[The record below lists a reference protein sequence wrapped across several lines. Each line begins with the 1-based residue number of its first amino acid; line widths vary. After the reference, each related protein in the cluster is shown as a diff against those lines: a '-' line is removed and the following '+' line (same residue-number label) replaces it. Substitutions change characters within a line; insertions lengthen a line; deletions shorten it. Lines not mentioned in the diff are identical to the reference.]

1 MKRSGRF
8 LILLAV
14 VTHTCSGYAV
24 EDQVP
29 TREFELLMPK
39 ANPKEPETYMCT
51 PLRLDKQNTYYITG
65 FEPRA
70 DKKTAHHMLLY
81 GCKTPGRQ
89 DPVFNCGAMTV
100 RQEGLSSA
108 LNPCGSGSSI
118 IYAWAQNAPKLK
130 LPKDVAF
137 RVGGPDSG
145 IDWLVLQVKIFVS
158 STEPEPILY
167 LSISSIY

>member
-1 MKRSGRF
+1 MGTSALLLFLTFLGRSC
-8 LILLAV
+8 LAFV
-14 VTHTCSGYAV
+14 VDNSN
-24 EDQVP
+24 QLP

-39 ANPKEPETYMCT
+39 ADPKEPETYLCT
-51 PLRLDKQNTYYITG
+51 PLKLDKQNTYYIVG

-70 DKKTAHHMLLY
+70 EKKTAHHMLLY

-100 RQEGLSSA
+100 KQEGLGSA
-108 LNPCGSGSSI
+108 LSPCGSGSSI
-118 IYAWAQNAPKLK
+118 VYAWAQNAPKLQ

-145 IDWLVLQVKIFVS
+145 IDWLVLQVTVTI
-158 STEPEPILY
+158 I
-167 LSISSIY
+167 SISFYLLIGNWSK

>member
-1 MKRSGRF
+1 MGQTALF
-8 LILLAV
+8 LILTFLGRSCLAFV
-14 VTHTCSGYAV
+14 VDDSNNL
-24 EDQVP
+24 P

-39 ANPKEPETYMCT
+39 ADPKEPETYLCT
-51 PLRLDKQNTYYITG
+51 PLKLDKQNTYYIVG

-70 DKKTAHHMLLY
+70 EKKTAHHMLLY

-89 DPVFNCGAMTV
+89 DPVFNCGSMTV
-100 RQEGLSSA
+100 KQDNLGSA

-145 IDWLVLQVKIFVS
+145 IDYLVLQVENKNYFICFI
-158 STEPEPILY
+158 ILKY
-167 LSISSIY
+167 C